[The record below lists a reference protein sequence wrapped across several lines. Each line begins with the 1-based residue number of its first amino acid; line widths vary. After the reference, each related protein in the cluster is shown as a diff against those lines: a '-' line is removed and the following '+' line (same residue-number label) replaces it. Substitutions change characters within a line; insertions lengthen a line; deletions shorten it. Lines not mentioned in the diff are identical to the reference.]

1 MSNYLFLLL
10 ILACPL
16 MMVFMMRG
24 MHSGR
29 GEGELADRG
38 QQGDHAM
45 SLDRD
50 PAEDASL
57 AELQQ
62 RRDQLDREIAERT
75 AEGKAPAG
83 GGWR

>member
-29 GEGELADRG
+29 GEGERAGRG
-38 QQGDHAM
+38 QQDDRAM
-45 SLDRD
+45 SLDPHRA
-50 PAEDASL
+50 PDASL
-57 AELQQ
+57 AELQR

-75 AEGKAPAG
+75 AEEETPVG

>member
-29 GEGELADRG
+29 GEGERADRG
-38 QQGDHAM
+38 QHGDHAM
-45 SLDRD
+45 SLDGHR
-50 PAEDASL
+50 AEDASL
-57 AELQQ
+57 AELHQ
-62 RRDQLDREIAERT
+62 RRDELDREIAKRM
-75 AEGKAPAG
+75 AEEKTPVG